1 MTNRKW
7 LIIEKTNYGNS
18 GDSFSIT
25 KTADTLEQATK
36 FKIHLDALNDSK
48 NKTYFIASD
57 VDTVMA
63 RVISLN
69 NKKVEEEKPLILT
82 DEVKNTSTEII
93 LDLLILQS
101 LIIERSLID
110 NFSSGINS
118 SKLKLK

>member
-1 MTNRKW
+1 MENGKKSNDNKSNSNNRRVNMTNRKW

-25 KTADTLEQATK
+25 KTADTVEQATK

-63 RVISLN
+63 RVISLH

-82 DEVKNTSTEII
+82 DEVKNTSTEMP
-93 LDLLILQS
+93 
-101 LIIERSLID
+101 
-110 NFSSGINS
+110 F
-118 SKLKLK
+118 